1 MGTKLLFV
9 RTLSVLSLLVLGN
22 LSLTACSGE
31 KNYRAEVISKEPAV
45 RAELKID
52 RPDTKK
58 NNPIP
63 DGDDTALPPVSVSG
77 AFLTCQFKA
86 DLYGANCML
95 EDRNK
100 KVITGITT
108 ESGLS
113 VALSN
118 EQGFSPPH
126 SYQFFEKSNPISFE
140 IDFSVQTQTTY
151 LVTVTDSD
159 ANTVKAELDAEN
171 LKTIINA
178 MAPLPQDE
186 TTVLKNLIPNGSFEE
201 FDQNSG
207 SDGLYYPDSKKG
219 ELPGW
224 SARWID
230 SECPKDPVFEVVS
243 TEMKGI
249 FYQGETQHHED
260 KFLELASL
268 CREESSKDLDA
279 SLSISPEIDADQW
292 EPTNFYMLTFLTTR
306 RQYGEINNYQ
316 PVETKISV
324 TYNDLLIIDKEL
336 AGEVW
341 NKRCF
346 ILRVGADEPKLS
358 FAEVGDDVR
367 GGSLLDNVT
376 LNPLGPE
383 FVDNL
388 KDIDTDNCILIL

>member
-1 MGTKLLFV
+1 MGTDLLFV
-9 RTLSVLSLLVLGN
+9 RTHSVLSLLVLGN

-31 KNYRAEVISKEPAV
+31 KNYRAEVISEEPAV
-45 RAELKID
+45 KAELKID
-52 RPDTKK
+52 RPDTRK
-58 NNPIP
+58 NNPKP
-63 DGDDTALPPVSVSG
+63 KEEETAMPPVSVSG

-95 EDRNK
+95 EDKNK
-100 KVITGITT
+100 KAITGITT

-126 SYQFFEKSNPISFE
+126 SYRFFEKSNPISFE

-159 ANTVKAELDAEN
+159 SNTVKAELDAEN

-201 FDQNSG
+201 VDPNSA
-207 SDGLYYPDSKKG
+207 SDDLYYS
-219 ELPGW
+219 ELSGW

-230 SECPKDPVFEVVS
+230 SECPKDPVFEVGNKLN
-243 TEMKGI
+243 KGI
-249 FYQGETQHHED
+249 FYQEGQHDGEN
-260 KFLELASL
+260 FLELASL
-268 CREESSKDLDA
+268 CREDESNDLDA
-279 SLSISPEIDADQW
+279 RLSISPKIEADQW
-292 EPTNFYMLTFLTTR
+292 EPTNFYMLEFHTAQ
-306 RQYGEINNYQ
+306 RQHGEIIGYKL
-316 PVETKISV
+316 EDTTIRV
-324 TYNDLLIIDKEL
+324 TYNDRIILEDR
-336 AGEVW
+336 AGKVW
-341 NKRCF
+341 NNRCF
-346 ILRVGADEPKLS
+346 ILRAEAGEPKLS
-358 FAEVGDDVR
+358 FAEVEAKSP
-367 GGSLLDNVT
+367 GSLLDNVT